1 MANYYTSFSVLLP
14 VGAGNIEAALALY
27 AQFEQELEA
36 DDQSVGF
43 LAEQDTPNSDA
54 VWLRD
59 DGGEGD
65 PEHVIAYAF
74 RCAQAFGLT
83 GRWGFD
89 WSLSCSRPIL
99 DGSGG
104 GAQLLDLGRGESVSW
119 IDTKHWLNEKLSA
132 GEACAASAETIL
144 QRTIEAQGWND
155 HSQAL
160 MLRGFID
167 SLIAADPSVA
177 DQLRSHLATISG
189 EQDGMLCRECGEPV
203 FIANSGTSHHVGR
216 GLDGIDYGRD
226 RDHAAVADTGLPAS
240 GTRQEHAP

>member
-1 MANYYTSFSVLLP
+1 MPNYYTSFSVLLP

-43 LAEQDTPNSDA
+43 LAEQDTANSDA

-89 WSLSCSRPIL
+89 WSLSCSRPRL
-99 DGSGG
+99 DGNGG

-119 IDTKHWLNEKLSA
+119 IDTKQWLDEKLSA
-132 GEACAASAETIL
+132 GEASAVSAEAIL
-144 QRTIEAQGWND
+144 QPTIEAQGWNE
-155 HSQAL
+155 HSQVFV
-160 MLRGFID
+160 LRGFID
-167 SLIAADPSVA
+167 SLIAADPAVA

-203 FIANSGTSHHVGR
+203 FIADSGTSHHVGC
-216 GLDGIDYGRD
+216 GLVLTDKRD
-226 RDHAAVADTGLPAS
+226 RSLTMENAQS
-240 GTRQEHAP
+240 